1 MRHCFERFKNTSI
14 RHKIWILTVLLI
26 LILVSSW
33 GTFAAYVSRSY
44 VKGVATTPKKDFALS
59 SDYLAVVPKD
69 SDPATYPDKKIM
81 LTEKEETDASAYA
94 FTFSITN
101 TVNGAVS
108 TKRMQYYLEMSDLP
122 EGATVQYGDKDITS
136 NAVSAG
142 GYKAPVMNA
151 YTNITHV
158 YTVIIPKDKMTSA
171 ADIYVTATPDAD
183 SDSSGFILAGRLQPS
198 IIGEVAVFSYS
209 GAFLDA
215 GNIEDYAAFN
225 YQISVSNAVEDH
237 LMKLTWN
244 HDLIEIDPLF
254 LKKIQA
260 VSGNSGELTLTMNDT
275 NSNYLIQFYRLPGQN
290 IDDWDDLGI
299 GFMPAD

>member
-1 MRHCFERFKNTSI
+1 MRRWFERIGNISI
-14 RHKIWILTVLLI
+14 RHKLFILSVLVI
-26 LILVSSW
+26 LFLVSSW
-33 GTFAAYVSRSY
+33 GTYAVYVSRSY

-81 LTEKEETDASAYA
+81 LPEKEETDVSAYT

-108 TKRMQYYLEMSDLP
+108 RKRIQYYLKMSDMP
-122 EGATVQYGDKDITS
+122 EGTSVLVGDKDITS
-136 NAVSAG
+136 DVISAG
-142 GYKAPVMNA
+142 GYKAPAMYA
-151 YTNITHV
+151 YTDVTHV
-158 YTVIIPKDKMTSA
+158 YTVTIPKDKMTSA

-215 GNIEDYAAFN
+215 GKIEDYAAFN
-225 YQISVSNAVEDH
+225 YQISVFNAVEDH

-244 HDLIEIDPLF
+244 HNLIEIDPLF
-254 LKKIQA
+254 LEKIPGS
-260 VSGNSGELTLTMNDT
+260 SGNSGELTLTMNDT
-275 NSNYLIQFYRLPGQN
+275 NSNYLIQFYRLSGN
-290 IDDWDDLGI
+290 IGSWDDLGI

>member
-1 MRHCFERFKNTSI
+1 MRHCFEQFKNTSI

-59 SDYLAVVPKD
+59 SDYLAVVPSN
-69 SDPATYPDKKIM
+69 SDPKTYPDKKIL
-81 LTEKEETDASAYA
+81 LTEKEETDTSPYT
-94 FTFSITN
+94 FTFSIMN
-101 TVNGAVS
+101 AVNGAVS
-108 TKRMQYYLEMSDLP
+108 TKRIQYYLNISDLP
-122 EGATVQYGDKDITS
+122 NGATVLYGEDDITS
-136 NAVSAG
+136 VG
-142 GYKAPVMNA
+142 QEGYKAPVMKA

-158 YTVIIPKDKMTSA
+158 YTVTIPKDKMTSA

-237 LMKLTWN
+237 LMKLTWK

-254 LKKIQA
+254 LKKIKA

-290 IDDWDDLGI
+290 IGDWDDLI